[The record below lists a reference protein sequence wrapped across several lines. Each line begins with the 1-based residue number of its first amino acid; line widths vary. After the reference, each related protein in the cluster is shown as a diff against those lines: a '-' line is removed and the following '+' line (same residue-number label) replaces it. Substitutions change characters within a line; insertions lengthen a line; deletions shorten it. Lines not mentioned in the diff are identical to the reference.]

1 MVDQMEKSY
10 SIQEIVQASGVPR
23 RTVRYYVQRGL
34 LPPPEGAGRG
44 HFYRPEHLDRLLTI
58 KDLQA
63 RGLSLEE
70 IRARLENGG
79 EADADALAQAP
90 VPEMELTTRIHL
102 APGVELLVSRSAR
115 PLTPSQLRALAV
127 AARQIVAEGRST

>member
-44 HFYRPEHLDRLLTI
+44 HFYRPEHLDRLLMI
-58 KDLQA
+58 KDLQG

-70 IRARLENGG
+70 IRARLDRGG
-79 EADADALAQAP
+79 DADALAHEP

-115 PLTPSQLRALAV
+115 PLTPSQLRALAA